1 MVLAPEGGALARM
14 LPVFRLGLGG
24 PLGSGRQWMSW
35 VHVDDAVGLLR
46 FAAETALPSGSL
58 NVTAPLPV
66 RNAAFT
72 RQLARAC
79 RQPAFLPVPGVALKL
94 ALGEL
99 SQLLLSSQRVVPQV
113 ARRAGYSL
121 RHAELGSALADCL
134 AR

>member
-1 MVLAPEGGALARM
+1 
-14 LPVFRLGLGG
+14 
-24 PLGSGRQWMSW
+24 
-35 VHVDDAVGLLR
+35 
-46 FAAETALPSGSL
+46 
-58 NVTAPLPV
+58 
-66 RNAAFT
+66 
-72 RQLARAC
+72 
-79 RQPAFLPVPGVALKL
+79 VALKL